1 MMFLLILLQIRLD
14 FHFQTD
20 RNFNKGFFEFCLDFF
35 QKWRLLIS
43 RLLDFFQDSRIGV
56 KEIQKL
62 AYDALQN
69 QVQERI
75 TVDEKRIENELIARR
90 DIMKIKFNL
99 KIESMMFSMAIQSG
113 QFLKII

>member
-1 MMFLLILLQIRLD
+1 MMFLLILSQIRLD

-20 RNFNKGFFEFCLDFF
+20 RKFNIF
-35 QKWRLLIS
+35 
-43 RLLDFFQDSRIGV
+43 

-75 TVDEKRIENELIARR
+75 TADEKRIENELIARR

-99 KIESMMFSMAIQSG
+99 KIENMMFSMAIQSG
-113 QFLKII
+113 QFLKLI

>member
-1 MMFLLILLQIRLD
+1 MMFLLILSQIRLD

-20 RNFNKGFFEFCLDFF
+20 RKFNIF
-35 QKWRLLIS
+35 
-43 RLLDFFQDSRIGV
+43 

-75 TVDEKRIENELIARR
+75 TADEKRIENELTARR

-99 KIESMMFSMAIQSG
+99 KIENMMFSMAIQSG
-113 QFLKII
+113 

>member
-1 MMFLLILLQIRLD
+1 MMFSLILSQIRLD

-20 RNFNKGFFEFCLDFF
+20 RKFNIF
-35 QKWRLLIS
+35 
-43 RLLDFFQDSRIGV
+43 

-75 TVDEKRIENELIARR
+75 TVVEKRIENELIARR